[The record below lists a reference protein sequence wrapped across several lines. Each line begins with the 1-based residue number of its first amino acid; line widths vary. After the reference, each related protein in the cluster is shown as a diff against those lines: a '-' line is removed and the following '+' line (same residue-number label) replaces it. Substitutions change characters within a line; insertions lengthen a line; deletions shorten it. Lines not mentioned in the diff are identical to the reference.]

1 MAERRWIRGRP
12 GRLLPLF
19 VLLLG
24 MSTVFF
30 FVGDRGHFYRNAWNP
45 SDHFHW
51 TSSQHLTIAVNLS
64 HSHNFLGFESQSAD
78 IDGNIVYSDAYNRFP
93 PIGYVLIK
101 LVTLPFGDDLSN
113 RIYAAQMLMLIFF
126 VGTAVLAH
134 LTLCRLTSHR
144 WIASAATL
152 MVFSSTPF
160 LHFNDMILTELMP
173 DIFGFALT
181 FHGITIFV
189 QEGRFRQLVIK
200 SCLALLIGWHVMALL
215 FTFIFLSLLKEIIQ
229 VRRTKISND
238 SFNWAALSQ
247 YFVLGFVA
255 LGISI
260 LIFIYNIGN
269 EYYALNIRELSRFGL
284 SDLPS
289 FRSILYRTGLSQ
301 EVASGKALDVSF
313 FKDQFARIGLMSVP
327 FGWSGLSSSYSS
339 AIWKVFE
346 ERDFYIGIVVV
357 GICIV
362 GIFLVRHRLLVMTAV
377 FAGFVWAIPM
387 YRNVIQHEYDALF
400 YVGIPLCF
408 YSLVLL
414 LIQKYLPGRFM
425 PLVSVSALS
434 VFVFSSYRIGYT
446 DRNDREVEFHRSVVK
461 DFDVIRKYTGGKNI
475 FIPVIDRSEEI
486 VELIGA
492 RYGFHYYLSGNR
504 IIFRDSV
511 CNGAADMVDFM
522 IQTRWDDIPGLLT
535 PENQKFFL
543 YNGEMYEEY
552 IDKLIGQGPAV
563 RGDFNVY
570 LTDDRKLV
578 YVSDRCYRSDLESVF
593 LHAPILVTIYPVATG
608 DSADSALVYEFTSF
622 DLTEYLMIDTKRHV
636 AIYDL
641 PDYDIASISTEQ
653 YTEEGRIWSG
663 SFFGPEHRV
672 DVDLSQLADQTVASR
687 KPVIRDRFD
696 VYLTDD
702 RNLMYL
708 RESCDNG
715 DISDMF
721 FVHVIPVDFKDLPEH
736 RRQYA
741 FDNLDFV
748 FVDHGTKDAQ
758 RCAAVIELPDYD
770 IVSIRTGQYTNQGQ
784 VWQNEFGLDDG

>member
-1 MAERRWIRGRP
+1 MAERQWIRGRP
-12 GRLLPLF
+12 GRFLPLS

-30 FVGDRGHFYRNAWNP
+30 FVSDRGYFYRNAWNP

-64 HSHNFLGFESQSAD
+64 LSHNLLGFESQSAG
-78 IDGNIVYSDAYNRFP
+78 IDGDIVYSDAYNRFP
-93 PIGYVLIK
+93 PVGYILIK

-126 VGTAVLAH
+126 VGTAVLAY
-134 LTLCRLTSHR
+134 LTLCRLISHR

-152 MVFSSTPF
+152 MVFSSTLF

-215 FTFIFLSLLKEIIQ
+215 FTFIILSLLKEIIQ
-229 VRRTKISND
+229 VRRTKISDD

-247 YFVLGFVA
+247 YFVLGFVT
-255 LGISI
+255 LSISI

-269 EYYALNIRELSRFGL
+269 EYYALNIRELGRFGL

-301 EVASGKALDVSF
+301 EVASGKALDIPF
-313 FKDQFARIGLMSVP
+313 FEDQFARIGLMSIP

-339 AIWKVFE
+339 EIWQVYG
-346 ERDFYIGIVVV
+346 ERNFYVGIAVV
-357 GICIV
+357 GVCVV
-362 GIFLVRHRLLVMTAV
+362 GAFLVRHRLLAMTAAL
-377 FAGFVWAIPM
+377 AGFVWAIPM
-387 YRNVIQHEYDALF
+387 YRNVIQHEYDAVF
-400 YVGIPLCF
+400 YVGIPLFF
-408 YSLVLL
+408 YSLVLFT
-414 LIQKYLPGRFM
+414 IRRYLSERLM
-425 PLVSVSALS
+425 PLVSLAALS
-434 VFVFSSYRIGYT
+434 VFIFSSYRMGYT
-446 DRNDREVEFHRSVVK
+446 DRNYEEVEFHKSVVK
-461 DFDVIRKYTGGKNI
+461 DFDIIRKYTGGRNI
-475 FIPVIDRSEEI
+475 LIPVRDKSEEI

-504 IIFRDSV
+504 ILFRDSA
-511 CNGAADMVDFM
+511 CNEGADIIDFM
-522 IQTRWDDIPGLLT
+522 IQTRRNNIPGLLT
-535 PENQKFFL
+535 PENREFFL
-543 YNGEMYEEY
+543 YSREMYEEY
-552 IDKLIGQGPAV
+552 IDKLIGQGPVV
-563 RGDFNVY
+563 RGDFDVY
-570 LTDDRKLV
+570 LTDDRELM
-578 YVSDRCYRSDLESVF
+578 YVSDRCYESDLESVF
-593 LHAPILVTIYPVATG
+593 LHDPILLTIYPVDTG
-608 DSADSALVYEFTSF
+608 DSADSAIVYELDSSN
-622 DLTEYLMIDTKRHV
+622 LTENLIIDAERH
-636 AIYDL
+636 IIIFDL
-641 PDYDIASISTEQ
+641 PDYDIASISTGQ
-653 YTEEGRIWSG
+653 YTEEGRIWDG

-672 DVDLSQLADQTVASR
+672 DVVLSQLADQMVASR
-687 KPVIRDRFD
+687 EPVIRDRFD

-736 RRQYA
+736 RRQYS
-741 FDNLDFV
+741 FDNLDFA
-748 FVDHGTKDAQ
+748 FVDRGTKDGR
-758 RCAAVIELPDYD
+758 RCAAVIELPDYG
-770 IVSIRTGQYTNQGQ
+770 IASIRTGQYTDQGRT
-784 VWQNEFGLDDG
+784 WQNEFGLDDG